1 MGVFGVVAFV
11 IALIASV
18 MLHEA
23 GHFLVA
29 RRFGMKITEFFV
41 GFGPKLYSRVRGET
55 EYGIKA
61 IPAGGYVR
69 IIGMTPSEQIS
80 PEDEPR
86 AFYRATAGRR
96 IAVLAAGS
104 ITHIVVGFILVY
116 LLLAGIGVSVQTTT
130 LGTVS
135 KCVTTTSQTTCTISA
150 TPSPALAAGLKANDR
165 IVALNGVMVKSWADA
180 VKTIQASANKSLQ
193 ITIERDHVL
202 IVLKAIPASVDGHGV
217 LGVSSNIASKREN
230 PIVAIKDAGTTT
242 WNMGT
247 QSIGALL
254 AMPSKIPALWGQTFG
269 NKPRDL
275 NGLVGVVGVAR
286 VSGEVLAARG
296 MSWSERIG
304 TFILLLA
311 GLNVFIGIFNALPL
325 PPLDGGHIAVA
336 LIDKWRTV
344 RARRRGLGAPAP
356 FDVASLMPVTL
367 VVLGVLV
374 SLSLLLL
381 AADIINPVRLNL

>member
-286 VSGEVLAARG
+286 VSGDVLAARD

>member
-11 IALIASV
+11 VALIASV

-193 ITIERDHVL
+193 ITIERDHAL

-344 RARRRGLGAPAP
+344 RARRRGLGPPAP

>member
-344 RARRRGLGAPAP
+344 RARRRGLGPPAP